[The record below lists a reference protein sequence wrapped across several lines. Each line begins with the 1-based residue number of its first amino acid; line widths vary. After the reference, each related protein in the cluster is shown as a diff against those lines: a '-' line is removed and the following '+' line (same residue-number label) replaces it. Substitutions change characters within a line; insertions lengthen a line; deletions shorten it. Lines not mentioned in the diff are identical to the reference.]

1 MKPFKMQIADKIGRI
16 LTDYENAVTLT
27 GQRYA
32 VAHEDYKKNLG
43 TGKYTADYCRE
54 LFRADVDHFLKE
66 FYEVAGNL
74 DVQLNKAIS
83 SAKASAQ
90 EGLTVTDDS
99 AAYYSRLN
107 YAHTL
112 IREEGKTIDD
122 QTAFDFIGDF
132 KHDLKQMHIFF
143 RTIDRQI
150 DDRNRLLSFH
160 DTSWDVLPSGA
171 EHAAVVEAFGGMSG
185 PGEFQLTFAYMNH
198 CDKVLAVLDEMAS
211 LATGLLT
218 HKLSEQNTWY
228 VIGDRREDTI
238 YTPQISL
245 TPAMNIAELR
255 SKAKQVELMLD
266 AMEKIGDFDE

>member
-32 VAHEDYKKNLG
+32 VAHEDFKKNLG

-54 LFRADVDHFLKE
+54 LFRAEVDRFLAE
-66 FYEVAGNL
+66 FYDVAGNL
-74 DVQLNKAIS
+74 DVQLNKAIA
-83 SAKASAQ
+83 SAKTSAL

-143 RTIDRQI
+143 RMIDRQI
-150 DDRNRLLSFH
+150 DDRTRLLSFM
-160 DTSWDVLPSGA
+160 DPTLDVLPSGA
-171 EHAAVVEAFGGMSG
+171 EHAAAVEAFGGGGS
-185 PGEFQLTFAYMNH
+185 GEFPLTFAYMNH

-218 HKLSEQNTWY
+218 HKLAEKNEY
-228 VIGDRREDTI
+228 YFIGERREDTI
-238 YTPQISL
+238 FAPQISL
-245 TPAMNIAELR
+245 TPAMKIAELR
-255 SKAKQVELMLD
+255 SKAMQVELMLD
-266 AMEKIGDFDE
+266 VMEKIGDFDE